1 MIEESQSVDFEELI
15 VDDPKSLS
23 FAYHSLDQVP
33 MNIVKH
39 SSSSYILKVD
49 LTETGIKNLDN
60 LQHFKNLQTIVLD
73 KNNLTDVKTMPY
85 LPNLNTLWINN
96 NNIIDLPEFMDIIVN
111 NCPNLKYLSVMRNPC
126 TGGLMDIKEP
136 DLEAIRMYRLYIIY
150 RLPQLFILDFS
161 DITETERKEAK
172 LRGQYAAKRSNNNND
187 TTSNNNEKN
196 NSISTIRNIV
206 VGLPNSSDYEK
217 QPKGK
222 VSIDKNKK
230 FESKHSEGNRFIV
243 NSQL

>member
-23 FAYHSLDQVP
+23 FAYHTIDQIP

-39 SSSSYILKVD
+39 SSSINILKID
-49 LTETGIKNLDN
+49 LTETGIKNLEN
-60 LQHFKNLQTIVLD
+60 IQYFKKLQTLVLD
-73 KNNLTDVKTMPY
+73 KNNLVDIKTLPN
-85 LPNLNTLWINN
+85 LPNLNTLWVNN
-96 NNIIDLPEFMDIIVN
+96 NNISDLPEFMDIIVN
-111 NCPNLKYLSVMRNPC
+111 NCPNLKYLSIMRNPC

-150 RLPQLFILDFS
+150 RLPQLIILDFS

-172 LRGQYAAKRSNNNND
+172 LRGQYAAKRSNN
-187 TTSNNNEKN
+187 TSNNNN
-196 NSISTIRNIV
+196 NKRNSSPIRNIV
-206 VGLPNSSDYEK
+206 VSLPKSSDYEK

-230 FESKHSEGNRFIV
+230 FESKHSEGNRFIT
-243 NSQL
+243 NPDL

>member
-96 NNIIDLPEFMDIIVN
+96 NNIIDLPEFMDTIVT
-111 NCPNLKYLSVMRNPC
+111 NCPNLKYLSIMRNPC

-150 RLPQLFILDFS
+150 RLPKLSILDFS
-161 DITETERKEAK
+161 DITESERTEAK
-172 LRGQYAAKRSNNNND
+172 LRGQYAAKRSNNND
-187 TTSNNNEKN
+187 MKNNN
-196 NSISTIRNIV
+196 NSKSKIGNIIVGVPKSTT
-206 VGLPNSSDYEK
+206 PP

-230 FESKHSEGNRFIV
+230 FDSKHSEGNRFIV